1 MSASL
6 ELEIKSLLDELG
18 RPSAVA
24 ERLIPY
30 IEGSEDLLTPDVIL
44 TLSRFLLHAG
54 LYAELI
60 GFVSRHVK
68 QENFKV
74 PWPYFLEAIALSRQ
88 GFDDMLADVLLEG
101 IDEQGQRADASR
113 SKALD
118 LHTPELR
125 AERADRRLQA
135 LKQHR
140 REKDRLIEQLAT
152 LRTQQLYEQERQL
165 LLKLQKMYPG
175 DADIAREA
183 KNHKERYALE
193 ILSKHSR
200 LSKTFSFEAL
210 PADNDV
216 ETLKAGF
223 ADVLIRAAEAD
234 PDAALDLAISA
245 AMLELWETALDAL
258 SFAPESRARDWLHLE
273 LLLGARRFLEM
284 LHLLAHVEQTHADDP
299 EAFFATAYLRAQAL
313 WGLGQKEQATEV
325 LESLLASRPQYRAG
339 VSLLSHWRSG
349 Q

>member
-18 RPSAVA
+18 QPSAVA

-44 TLSRFLLHAG
+44 TLSRFLLHSG

-60 GFVSRHVK
+60 GFVLRHFRS
-68 QENFKV
+68 ETFRI
-74 PWPYFLEAIALSRQ
+74 PWPYFLEAIALSRP
-88 GFDDMLADVLLEG
+88 GFDDMLADLLLEG
-101 IDEQGQRADASR
+101 IDQQNQRADASR

-118 LHTPELR
+118 LHTPELK

-135 LKQHR
+135 LKQYR

-165 LLKLQKMYPG
+165 LQKLQKMYPG
-175 DADIAREA
+175 DEDIRQEA

-193 ILSKHSR
+193 ILAKHSR
-200 LSKTFSFEAL
+200 LSKNFSFDSL
-210 PADNDV
+210 PADSAVENLKPSFA
-216 ETLKAGF
+216 ETL
-223 ADVLIRAAEAD
+223 LRAAEND
-234 PDAALDLAISA
+234 PESALDLAISA
-245 AMLELWETALDAL
+245 AMLDLWETALDTL
-258 SFAPESRARDWLHLE
+258 SFAPEGKAKDWLHME
-273 LLLGARRFLEM
+273 LLLGARRHLE
-284 LHLLAHVEQTHADDP
+284 LLQNLGALEQIHADDP
-299 EAFFATAYLRAQAL
+299 ETFFATAYLRAQAL
-313 WGLGQKEQATEV
+313 WGLGQKHQAIEV
-325 LESLLASRPQYRAG
+325 MESLLAARPQYRAG
-339 VSLLSHWRSG
+339 ISLITLWRG